1 MTIRRLIALG
11 PIVYLILLIVCFQL
25 IFALIIRSFHFFSL
39 ESYGFIF
46 TLLVGAILGFTTYI
60 VSVRVLKLTSSKF
73 LRRIF
78 PFLQFSNS
86 EIVKY
91 LSILDQFK
99 NDLIATNLTGLVC
112 EKILKFIQTIIPTKK
127 VIVFFWK
134 EEMGKFAPFPDSGEI
149 QFFIFDP
156 FLLWITEN
164 DRIYNFKEFATDSS
178 LSKIRN
184 SAENF
189 FTKTEAELV
198 VPLIL
203 NKSLL
208 GIIVLGERQN
218 RKNYTLSE
226 INKLN
231 EIRSVSVMA
240 LSNAIFYERLI
251 ELTETLEEKVKIRT
265 QELEETQSQLIMS
278 EKMASLG
285 IMVAGIAH
293 EINTPAGVINGAAD
307 NLDQNM
313 NYLVQNVFDVVLF
326 ARYRKLRKNFEL
338 ALLHLLR
345 DKKKSEL
352 DSKEKFRLKNQ
363 LKEEMK
369 SMNFSPTLTSELSN
383 FIIENQI
390 GKERKYIYNII
401 LKDDDRGYFMLKNA
415 AYINRNI
422 KNIRYAIRNI
432 VRIVKALKSYSHLDQ
447 SKTFSSSNIIEGMET
462 TLIILNNQIKYGID
476 VIKNFQEIPLVIC
489 NPDELNQV
497 WTNLIQNSI
506 QALKGKGKIEI
517 SVFPWNGYVVVEIED
532 NGPGIPA
539 KIQDRIW
546 DPFFTTKDQGEG
558 TGLGLG
564 IVKGIVEKHKG
575 KITLNSNPGKT
586 VFRVELPINPEN
598 NIVKVETR
606 NKKL

>member
-1 MTIRRLIALG
+1 MPDRRLNALG
-11 PIVYLILLIVCFQL
+11 PILYLIFLIAGFQL
-25 IFALIIRSFHFFSL
+25 ISVLILRSFHFFNFEILRLLLSL
-39 ESYGFIF
+39 IPAA
-46 TLLVGAILGFTTYI
+46 VLGFLVYI
-60 VSVRVLKLTSSKF
+60 ISIRI
-73 LRRIF
+73 LRRISSRFLGKIF
-78 PFLQFSNS
+78 PFLQTSNV

-91 LSILDQFK
+91 LSALDQFK
-99 NDLIATNLTGLVC
+99 NDLIATNRTDLVC
-112 EKILKFIQTIIPTKK
+112 EKIVKFISTIIPAKK
-127 VIVFFWK
+127 VTVFLWR

-164 DRIYNFKEFATDSS
+164 DDIYHFTDFESDSNLFKI
-178 LSKIRN
+178 KN
-184 SAENF
+184 HAEIF
-189 FTKTEAELV
+189 FKTTEAELV

-208 GIIVLGERQN
+208 GMIVLGK
-218 RKNYTLSE
+218 RKNGKKYSKQE
-226 INKLN
+226 IVKLN
-231 EIRSVSVMA
+231 EIRSSSVMA

-265 QELEETQSQLIMS
+265 RELENAQSQLIMS

-313 NYLVQNVFDVVLF
+313 NYLVRNIFDIILL
-326 ARYRKLRKNFEL
+326 AENKGLRKNFEL

-345 DKKKSEL
+345 DKKNSDL
-352 DSKEKFRLKNQ
+352 DSKEKFRLKTQ

-369 SMNFSPTLTSELSN
+369 EMKFDPSLAGDLSN

-390 GKERKYIYNII
+390 GEERKYIYNII
-401 LKDDDRGYFMLKNA
+401 LGDDDRGYLMLKNA
-415 AYINRNI
+415 TNINRNI
-422 KNIRYAIRNI
+422 KNIRYAIRNV

-447 SKTFSSSNIIEGMET
+447 SKSFVSADIVEGLET
-462 TLIILNNQIKYGID
+462 TLVILHNQIKYGIE
-476 VIKNFQEIPLVIC
+476 VIRNFKPIPPVIC

-497 WTNLIQNSI
+497 WTNLIQNAI

-517 SVFPWNGYVVVEIED
+517 SVFTSDRNVIVQIQD
-532 NGPGIPA
+532 DGPGIPA

-575 KITLNSNPGKT
+575 KILLTSDPGKT
-586 VFRVELPINPEN
+586 VFRVELPINPE
-598 NIVKVETR
+598 I
-606 NKKL
+606 

>member
-1 MTIRRLIALG
+1 MPDRRLNTLG
-11 PIVYLILLIVCFQL
+11 PIIYLIFLIAGFQL
-25 IFALIIRSFHFFSL
+25 ISVLILQSFHFFGFEILRLLLSL
-39 ESYGFIF
+39 IPAA
-46 TLLVGAILGFTTYI
+46 VLGFLVYI
-60 VSVRVLKLTSSKF
+60 ISIRI
-73 LRRIF
+73 LRRISSRFLGKIF
-78 PFLQFSNS
+78 PFLQTSNV

-91 LSILDQFK
+91 LSALDQFK
-99 NDLIATNLTGLVC
+99 NDLIATNRTDLVC
-112 EKILKFIQTIIPTKK
+112 EKIVKFISTIIPSKK
-127 VIVFFWK
+127 VTVFLWR
-134 EEMGKFAPFPDSGEI
+134 EEMGKFAPFPDSGGI

-164 DRIYNFKEFATDSS
+164 DDIYHFREFESDPDLAKIKKHAEIFFKT
-178 LSKIRN
+178 
-184 SAENF
+184 
-189 FTKTEAELV
+189 TEAELV

-208 GIIVLGERQN
+208 GMIVLRE
-218 RKNYTLSE
+218 RKNKKKYSKQE
-226 INKLN
+226 IAKLN
-231 EIRSVSVMA
+231 EIRSSSVMA

-265 QELEETQSQLIMS
+265 RELENAQSQLIMS

-293 EINTPAGVINGAAD
+293 EINNPAGVINGAAD

-313 NYLVQNVFDVVLF
+313 NYLVRNIFDIILL
-326 ARYRKLRKNFEL
+326 AENKGLRKNFEL

-345 DKKKSEL
+345 DKKSSEL
-352 DSKEKFRLKNQ
+352 DSKEKFRLKNE

-369 SMNFSPTLTSELSN
+369 GMNYNSSLAGDLSN

-390 GKERKYIYNII
+390 GEERKYIYNII
-401 LKDDDRGYFMLKNA
+401 LGDDDRGYLMLKNA
-415 AYINRNI
+415 TNINRNI
-422 KNIRYAIRNI
+422 KNIRYAIRNV

-447 SKTFSSSNIIEGMET
+447 SKSFVSADLIEGLET
-462 TLIILNNQIKYGID
+462 TLVILHNQIKYGIEVVRD
-476 VIKNFQEIPLVIC
+476 FKPIPSVVC

-497 WTNLIQNSI
+497 WTNLIQNAV

-517 SVFPWNGYVVVEIED
+517 SVFPSDANVIVQIED
-532 NGPGIPA
+532 DGPGIPA
-539 KIQDRIW
+539 RIQDRIW

-575 KITLNSNPGKT
+575 KILLTSNPGKT
-586 VFRVELPINPEN
+586 VFQVELPVNPET
-598 NIVKVETR
+598 ETR
-606 NKKL
+606 PDSEK